1 MLNIIFRKGCDD
13 MFIKAMPT
21 GPNKTYCYC
30 YIVESYRDG
39 GKCKHKNLKSLGKY
53 YRSDV
58 DILKRVDPEKLLS
71 TSSKEIRK
79 MVGDTAF
86 MKIMSDLHIITD
98 DYDTIQ
104 YQRVQ
109 EYIKAHISADYG
121 IKVKEME

>member
-1 MLNIIFRKGCDD
+1 

-21 GPNKTYCYC
+21 GANKTYCYC

-71 TSSKEIRK
+71 ISSKEIRK

>member
-1 MLNIIFRKGCDD
+1 

-21 GPNKTYCYC
+21 GANKTYCYC

-71 TSSKEIRK
+71 ISSKEIRK

-121 IKVKEME
+121 FKVKEME